1 MLAEQSEVTSLPAD
15 LVYTKTEKGRAEV
28 ARRSAGLSA
37 RQRSILI
44 MLDGQKGVEA
54 LTALV
59 PPAHLNAV
67 LAELSALD
75 LIAPMHGQ
83 AVAPA
88 RNMADLAPVRALMI
102 RSAQTYLGSMAS
114 ELIRQ
119 IDNAADAGQLQRTIL
134 GSMASELI
142 RQIDNAADAGQLQ
155 RTIGHWHMAMQ
166 ASKYG
171 REVAAAHLALV
182 KASLQAAAS
191 TPA

>member
-44 MLDGQKGVEA
+44 MLDGQKGVDA

-119 IDNAADAGQLQRTIL
+119 IDNAADAGQLQRTI
-134 GSMASELI
+134 
-142 RQIDNAADAGQLQ
+142 
-155 RTIGHWHMAMQ
+155 GHWHMAMQ